1 MRKRTH
7 SIHMSLGLKDINQTL
22 SVFDM
27 TDAQQQDMV
36 QMEQFLNDTQC
47 PILEGQLLMSAQDR
61 SLGYE
66 VKSVVHNP
74 SINPQHPYD
83 TTVVVLAIA

>member
-7 SIHMSLGLKDINQTL
+7 SIHISLGLEDVNQTL
-22 SVFDM
+22 SVFNM
-27 TDAQQQDMV
+27 TNEQQHDMV

-47 PILEGQLLMSAQDR
+47 PILEGQILMSTQDR
-61 SLGYE
+61 SLGYK

-74 SINPQHPYD
+74 FVDPQHPYD
-83 TTVVVLAIA
+83 TTVVVLATA